1 MYDVIDTT
9 ALSAKFSAG
18 ILHCRQD
25 EPYPNRHF
33 PKDQTSKLANDTIR
47 RSHPTTVMTIIYLQH
62 VGGRRSNEKCQILF
76 PSWVKKLQV
85 KRV

>member
-9 ALSAKFSAG
+9 PLSAKFSAG
-18 ILHCRQD
+18 ILHYRQD

-33 PKDQTSKLANDTIR
+33 PKDQTSKLVNNTIR

-62 VGGRRSNEKCQILF
+62 VGGCRLNEKRQILF
-76 PSWVKKLQV
+76 LSWVKKLQV

>member
-9 ALSAKFSAG
+9 PLSAKFSAG
-18 ILHCRQD
+18 ILHYRQD
-25 EPYPNRHF
+25 EPHPNRHF
-33 PKDQTSKLANDTIR
+33 PKDQTSKLVNDTIR

-62 VGGRRSNEKCQILF
+62 VEGCRLNEKRQILF
-76 PSWVKKLQV
+76 LSWVKKLQV